1 MKKEKIEYEVGS
13 GNVFKDLG
21 LENADELLIRARMI
35 MAINDVVKARGL
47 TQANVAKLVGLTQP
61 DVSFLLRGAVRRF
74 STDRIMQVLARLG
87 RDVEIRITP
96 TPARRAAGRITVKA
110 A

>member
-1 MKKEKIEYEVGS
+1 MKKPVDYEVGS

-21 LENADELLIRARMI
+21 LEDAEELAIRAEMMLTI
-35 MAINDVVKARGL
+35 IKIIKARGL
-47 TQANVAKLVGLTQP
+47 KQVEVAKLVGLSQG
-61 DVSFLLRGAVRRF
+61 DVSMLSNGAVRRF

-87 RDVEIRITP
+87 RDVEIVIK
-96 TPARRAAGRITVKA
+96 PAPKRRPAGRITVKA